1 MATRLARQAAIN
13 DMFAIVEQRYG
24 SMAALTENVGI
35 ERGPLTTESLRR
47 LFSHETACLVV
58 SGFVK
63 SPEALGSRLAGLE
76 SVRNWSVS
84 SSRGLESSD
93 VGTVGLPF
101 NMATGDE
108 YHASVETATATLR
121 DLCGGPTPLDQL
133 RASLDDLWGASVRR
147 HQGRPMH
154 AGLARVMRGPTRWR
168 DGFVHVDELAPLKVM
183 HGVFSANIY
192 LTMPQDGGGLEIWPV
207 GFRSRWDFY
216 RNALTLSALTVQD
229 ADAQARLRRK
239 LPAPLTLTPQAGD
252 LVLLSVQR
260 PHAVTGFDAG
270 VRVSLQ
276 SFLTVEPKSLLLEN

>member
-1 MATRLARQAAIN
+1 MATKAARHAAIN
-13 DMFAIVEQRYG
+13 EMFAIVEQRYG
-24 SMAALTENVGI
+24 SMAALTEKVRI

-47 LFSHETACLVV
+47 LFSHETAGLVV
-58 SGFVK
+58 EGFIR

-108 YHASVETATATLR
+108 YHASVAAATATLR

-133 RASLDDLWGASVRR
+133 RASLDDFWGASVRR
-147 HQGRPMH
+147 RDGRPMH

-168 DGFVHVDELAPLKVM
+168 DGFVHVDELAPIKKM
-183 HGVFSANIY
+183 QGVFSANIY
-192 LTMPQDGGGLEIWPV
+192 LTMPPEGGGLEIWPV
-207 GFRSRWDFY
+207 AFRSRWDFY
-216 RNALTLSALTVQD
+216 KNAPTLSALTVQD

-239 LPAPLTLTPQAGD
+239 LPAPLTLTPKAGD
-252 LVLLSVQR
+252 LVLLCVQR
-260 PHAVTGFDAG
+260 PHAVTGFASG

-276 SFLTVEPKSLLLEN
+276 SFLTVEPNSLVLEN